1 MAENPT
7 LAQVLA
13 GISALKTKGELD
25 AVRDAVKNHREELK
39 KNRSVVRFLTEE
51 GKYALAK
58 GNSKEMIAANEKVYD
73 YSRVAKKNLKM
84 AKKWFKAP
92 KPYTG
97 RGDDIIN
104 SAYYQ
109 WRLWNADNWDRYKGG
124 DILDKATGESAYS
137 PPTEEAGPM
146 WHRKDEGEE
155 SEEEESEGEESEGEE
170 SEGEDVGAA
179 MAAVKLE

>member
-1 MAENPT
+1 MAEN
-7 LAQVLA
+7 VLA
-13 GISALKTKGELD
+13 RILEGITKLKTKGELD
-25 AVRDAVKNHREELK
+25 EVRDAVKNHREELK

-51 GKYALAK
+51 EKYALAK

-73 YSRVAKKNLKM
+73 YRVAKKNLKM
-84 AKKWFKAP
+84 AKQWFKAP

-97 RGDDIIN
+97 S

-109 WRLWNADNWDRYKGG
+109 WRLWNAVNWERYKGG
-124 DILDKATGESAYS
+124 DILDKTTGAYS

-146 WHRKDEGEE
+146 WHREDEGEE